1 VPRSQVV
8 QVGDKSI
15 TVTEKRVSE
24 LEDMFAKLIKT
35 NIDTVREKDTTDEQF
50 VDKLKSS
57 VFTGIY
63 GALELI
69 APGLAEDDIH
79 NAYPNELETVVEAFI
94 SVNFT
99 GLKKVSGPLL
109 GLLQAGLKQKPAS

>member
-8 QVGDKSI
+8 QVGDKSF

-24 LEDMFAKLIKT
+24 IEDMFAKLVKT
-35 NIDTVREKDTTDEQF
+35 NIDTAREKDTTDEQF

-57 VFTGIY
+57 VFTGLY

-69 APGLAEDDIH
+69 VPGLIDDDIH
-79 NAYPNELETVVEAFI
+79 NAYPSELEALVEAFI
-94 SVNFT
+94 NVNFT
-99 GLKKVSGPLL
+99 GLKRVSGPLL
-109 GLLQAGLKQKPAS
+109 RLVEAGLKQKPAS

>member
-1 VPRSQVV
+1 M
-8 QVGDKSI
+8 QVGDKSF

-24 LEDMFAKLIKT
+24 LEDMFTQIIKT

-50 VDKLKSS
+50 VDKVKSS
-57 VFTGIY
+57 LISGLY

-69 APGLAEDDIH
+69 APGLTQADIK
-79 NAYPNELETVVEAFI
+79 NAYPSELEALVEAFI
-94 SVNFT
+94 NVNFT

-109 GLLQAGLKQKPAS
+109 GLARAGLTQRPAS